1 MNNTILLNNFLH
13 ENFNQLEI
21 DENNNC
27 FDNVNKNC
35 FLIRY
40 VELEEGS
47 DFDKDELKKSLN
59 MFSYKDFNIIGII
72 IFNNVEKLIDINIF
86 NERVLILLGKS
97 ENILEILKCIVTQI
111 NLLFT
116 DDNSDVY
123 TMFNELNSIKKNNIH
138 NINKIN
144 SFLCKKFKTVLETQN
159 ESLFKE
165 LLFSNKINKTKILNK
180 YNHILSSEKDIP
192 CIKIRAKEYFK
203 YKE

>member
-13 ENFNQLEI
+13 ENFNELEI

-40 VELEEGS
+40 TELPQDS
-47 DFDKDELKKSLN
+47 KFDKNELKKSLN
-59 MFSYKDFNIIGII
+59 IFSYKDYNIIGIV
-72 IFNNVEKLIDINIF
+72 IFSNVEKPIDINIF
-86 NERVLILLGKS
+86 NEHVLILLGKT
-97 ENILEILKCIVTQI
+97 ENILELLKCIIAQI

-116 DDNSDVY
+116 SNNCDTCVI
-123 TMFNELNSIKKNNIH
+123 FNELNSIKKNNIQ

-144 SFLCKKFKTVLETQN
+144 SLLCKKFKIVLETQN

-165 LLFSNKINKTKILNK
+165 LLFSKINKTKILNK
-180 YNHILSSEKDIP
+180 YNHILSSEKDIS
-192 CIKIRAKEYFK
+192 CVKLRAKEYFK